1 MLQLQSSYDS
11 LTQEHTTTKATLQ
24 TLQSAHS
31 AQTNQ
36 LTQAL
41 SKVQALQGQ
50 IAEQESKYASEANGL
65 KRLVEM
71 MEEREKQAKEI
82 VQNIEMEWATVGEK
96 AERRE
101 NALKL
106 EIERERQ
113 GREEAERRIETLET
127 VVHRMGRGDLPLHP
141 NGTPL
146 RTPGG
151 VDRTEDGMMGLSPT
165 VALASRSQKSGKT
178 FTQVYEDFVKLQE
191 DFDRKCLEHQ
201 QMERTLS
208 QVLAEIEERAP
219 ILSRQREEYDRISE
233 EATHLSQELSTAIDA
248 RDEQH
253 RIAQDQSQ
261 KVNALNKENGL
272 LQKQLGD
279 LGRQVQTLLR
289 EITRRDDPTIPMDD
303 ELEQPAAP
311 AASVDEVITNNLVLF
326 RSIEGLQEQNQ
337 KLLKV
342 TREMGEKMETE
353 ERKYKEEL
361 DQEQAKAVEE
371 AFQMI
376 KDLEG
381 KLEENKRQA
390 DIRIQ
395 GYVKE
400 RDTLRLL
407 LNRANGGQGSAAA
420 AAAMAVEPAN
430 DSEVASQLAEVQ
442 NQFEAYK
449 TEIGLDSTRLREKL
463 ILAERESHD
472 FAAALA
478 KANAKVEFLND
489 RLRIHQEDYQ
499 VRDRQLDELSKRN
512 QQLFDQYTRVDIEC
526 NRVTEELHISNGRL
540 EQLRNECANLRAEKN
555 IWATVQSRLVDENQ
569 ALSVERS
576 HLAGLMTNIQRMHGD
591 LERSGENDRRRLE
604 GQLQMLEGQTQDLRT
619 QLSRERDTVRHLTL
633 QKELEAKELQ
643 TRLDKAVSSPL
654 LLGFWCLTLTSILE
668 RRGFQ
673 NP

>member
-1 MLQLQSSYDS
+1 
-11 LTQEHTTTKATLQ
+11 
-24 TLQSAHS
+24 
-31 AQTNQ
+31 

-82 VQNIEMEWATVGEK
+82 VQNIETEWATVGEK

-106 EIERERQ
+106 EIEHERQ
-113 GREEAERRIETLET
+113 GREEAERRIDTLET

-141 NGTPL
+141 GGTPL

-233 EATHLSQELSTAIDA
+233 EATHLSQELAA
-248 RDEQH
+248 ALEQRDEQL

-261 KVNALNKENGL
+261 KVKALNKENGL

-303 ELEQPAAP
+303 EPEQPAP

-326 RSIEGLQEQNQ
+326 RNIEGLQEQNQ

-342 TREMGEKMETE
+342 TREMGEKMENE
-353 ERKYKEEL
+353 EREYKEAMDE
-361 DQEQAKAVEE
+361 EQAKAIQE
-371 AFQMI
+371 ASQMI
-376 KDLEG
+376 RDLEE
-381 KLEENKRQA
+381 KLEEEKRRDA
-390 DIRIQ
+390 SLIQ
-395 GYVKE
+395 GYKKE

-407 LNRANGGQGSAAA
+407 LDRANGGRGL
-420 AAAMAVEPAN
+420 AAAMAIEPAN
-430 DSEVASQLAEVQ
+430 ESEVASQLAEVQ

-449 TEIGLDSTRLREKL
+449 TEIGLDSTMLREKL
-463 ILAERESHD
+463 IAAERESHE
-472 FAAALA
+472 FGAALA

-489 RLRIHQEDYQ
+489 RLRIHQDDYQ

-555 IWATVQSRLVDENQ
+555 IWATVQSRLVDENR

-643 TRLDKAVSSPL
+643 TRLDKAVSFTFYL
-654 LLGFWCLTLTSILE
+654 LFCRLAHLDL
-668 RRGFQ
+668 
-673 NP
+673 

>member
-24 TLQSAHS
+24 TLQSTHS

-82 VQNIEMEWATVGEK
+82 VQNIETEWATVGEK

-113 GREEAERRIETLET
+113 GREEAERRIDTLET

-141 NGTPL
+141 GGTPL

-233 EATHLSQELSTAIDA
+233 EATHLSQELAA
-248 RDEQH
+248 ALEQRDEQL

-261 KVNALNKENGL
+261 KVKALNKENGL

-303 ELEQPAAP
+303 EPEQPAA

-326 RSIEGLQEQNQ
+326 RNIEGLQEQNQ

-342 TREMGEKMETE
+342 TREMGEKMESE
-353 ERKYKEEL
+353 EREYKEAMDE
-361 DQEQAKAVEE
+361 EQAKAIQE
-371 AFQMI
+371 ASQMI
-376 KDLEG
+376 RDLEE
-381 KLEENKRQA
+381 KLEEEKRQA
-390 DIRIQ
+390 GIRIQ

-400 RDTLRLL
+400 RDTLRLM

-420 AAAMAVEPAN
+420 MAVESAN
-430 DSEVASQLAEVQ
+430 DSEAASQLAEVQ

-449 TEIGLDSTRLREKL
+449 TEIGLDSAMLREKL
-463 ILAERESHD
+463 IVAERESHE
-472 FAAALA
+472 FGAALA

-489 RLRIHQEDYQ
+489 RLRIHQDDYQ

-512 QQLFDQYTRVDIEC
+512 QQLFDQYTRVDVEC

-555 IWATVQSRLVDENQ
+555 IWATVQSRLVDENR

-643 TRLDKAVSSPL
+643 TRLDKAVSSHI
-654 LLGFWCLTLTSILE
+654 LLGFLLPRS
-668 RRGFQ
+668 
-673 NP
+673 P